1 MAAADQLLQALARG
15 RDDIQFFSQFFLHRT
30 LHDGQLEF
38 LQNAEA
44 TVNALATAN
53 RYGKTTLLLNLHA
66 HGHIYKRG
74 GEARYTDEN
83 GVVDRGKFERLRY
96 ETIHTGKDT
105 EEAYAV
111 WHEAMRVKEES
122 PAFNAFIKS
131 APLSLPPKIDF
142 ITKGRWKFKT
152 LGHDASG
159 IDGRSFYIVSIDEAG
174 WIDDLEE
181 KMRNVVRVRV
191 ADVRGRI
198 VIVGTF
204 KPGIS
209 KDFYATCVRAS
220 AYTGRAIGFDH
231 RSADGEEVSDESLD
245 ASIKKYI
252 REFVKRDFDRGGERL
267 NDDLWA
273 ELAKLGIT
281 PDEFVDV
288 VSA

>member
-1 MAAADQLLQALARG
+1 VRPDPLLEALSRG
-15 RDDIQFFSQFFLHRT
+15 RNDIQFFSKFFLQRT

-38 LQNAEA
+38 LENAEA

-66 HGHIYKRG
+66 HGQVYKRG
-74 GEARYTDEN
+74 GEARYTDEL
-83 GVVDRGKFERLRY
+83 GVVDPGKFRRLRY

-111 WHEAMRVKEES
+111 WDEAHRIKAES
-122 PAFNAFIKS
+122 PAFDAFIKN
-131 APLSLPPKIDF
+131 APLSKPPHIDF
-142 ITKGRWKFKT
+142 ITGGRWKFRT
-152 LGHDASG
+152 LGHDASN
-159 IDGRSFYIVSIDEAG
+159 IDGRSFYIISIDEAG
-174 WIDDLEE
+174 WIDDLDE
-181 KMRNVVRVRV
+181 KMQNVVRVRV

-220 AYTGRAIGFDH
+220 ANTGRAIGFDH
-231 RSADGEEVSDESLD
+231 RSADGEEISDETLD
-245 ASIKKYI
+245 TSIKKYI
-252 REFVKRDFDRGGERL
+252 REFVRREAARGQDRL
-267 NDDLWA
+267 NDELWT

-281 PDEFVDV
+281 PDEFADV
-288 VSA
+288 VAA